1 MRVGA
6 GPEDSPYE
14 NGLFEFDIL
23 LGASYPSAPPTVN
36 FVTTGGGKVRF
47 NPNLYNC
54 GKVCLSLL
62 GTWSGPGWDPATSTL
77 LQVLVSIQALIFVK
91 DPFYNEPGYERQ
103 SNTTAGKAQAEK
115 YNQEIRTH
123 TLRVAMLGQMSKA
136 RKGVFAEA
144 IAAHFSGKRAAMLR
158 QLAAWESCTPGT
170 KDLCAQVRSALQGL
184 QYVPEEPESDS
195 GKPATSAEPASSS
208 DRGSG
213 PVVDL
218 T

>member
-62 GTWSGPGWDPATSTL
+62 GTWSGPGWDPATGLGTPRFDKL
-77 LQVLVSIQALIFVK
+77 LS
-91 DPFYNEPGYERQ
+91 
-103 SNTTAGKAQAEK
+103 
-115 YNQEIRTH
+115 
-123 TLRVAMLGQMSKA
+123 
-136 RKGVFAEA
+136 
-144 IAAHFSGKRAAMLR
+144 AA
-158 QLAAWESCTPGT
+158 LAAP
-170 KDLCAQVRSALQGL
+170 
-184 QYVPEEPESDS
+184 
-195 GKPATSAEPASSS
+195 
-208 DRGSG
+208 
-213 PVVDL
+213 
-218 T
+218 